1 MITSGRGKVVSL
13 DQGHGLGEVRHFP
26 DACTVALRFS

>member
-26 DACTVALRFS
+26 VLALLR